1 MLSPICKLSKLPR
14 KPTLSLTS
22 EFRLLSVTAAN
33 KRVISKKLV
42 TAFAAIWTVS
52 LPMIIS
58 EYYKVILDDTPTR
71 KELTAF
77 ARFANA
83 VPWRLAHRDNFAA
96 KAPGHVNGGS
106 APPTLSA
113 HTRWPLGVRVN
124 AKPQPVFVREFR
136 LDVTIFRHL
145 PGLRYLDK
153 FIVT

>member
-1 MLSPICKLSKLPR
+1 MSGPICKLSKVHS
-14 KPTLSLTS
+14 KPTLFLTR
-22 EFRLLSVTAAN
+22 EIRLLSVTAAN

-58 EYYKVILDDTPTR
+58 AFYKVTLDDMPTR

-83 VPWRLAHRDNFAA
+83 VPWRLAHRDNFSA

-113 HTRWPLGVRVN
+113 HTRWPLCCN
-124 AKPQPVFVREFR
+124 YVFILRPFIR
-136 LDVTIFRHL
+136 LHQDWFAA
-145 PGLRYLDK
+145 
-153 FIVT
+153 